1 LYQPPNIISSKY
13 FYLWA
18 ISSIRE
24 KINRGVHNQ
33 PSSRCHHVSK
43 LPAAISKR
51 FALDFYNWRSTK
63 LFHSLEFSRIS
74 GKKNSQNEVSYGLFQ
89 LIYEK
94 RPVATDCRHF
104 IMQKFS
110 EFNWRLM
117 CFQLGDDY
125 VNITNDTG
133 SFGSW
138 TGSEN
143 PPQIQ
148 SSATL
153 LVALQTSDD
162 GTLNPGYLAN
172 YSQKDRSENEVTRN
186 ESFYACCSTLSSG
199 NVTSPGYPNAY
210 PNRLRYSWIIVQPLG
225 CVIQLNFSDFLGAE
239 STTHRDLLSNSTF
252 PQISCNK
259 LKQEPYIQTKLNVT
273 DAFVRARTQA
283 LLV

>member
-1 LYQPPNIISSKY
+1 SERKSVGVCTTNLQAGVITSPNYPQPYPRDL
-13 FYLWA
+13 LWA
-18 ISSIRE
+18 FNIDVPQGCSLRLNFRE
-24 KINRGVHNQ
+24 FR
-33 PSSRCHHVSK
+33 
-43 LPAAISKR
+43 
-51 FALDFYNWRSTK
+51 
-63 LFHSLEFSRIS
+63 
-74 GKKNSQNEVSYGLFQ
+74 
-89 LIYEK
+89 
-94 RPVATDCRHF
+94 
-104 IMQKFS
+104 KFS

-210 PNRLRYSWIIVQPLG
+210 PNRLRYTWIIVQPLG
-225 CVIQLNFSDFLGAE
+225 CVIQLNFSDF
-239 STTHRDLLSNSTF
+239 
-252 PQISCNK
+252 
-259 LKQEPYIQTKLNVT
+259 
-273 DAFVRARTQA
+273 
-283 LLV
+283 